1 MSELNYLAILVAA
14 VAAVIV
20 STVYYSAFGSQLAA
34 LNDAY
39 ADQQR
44 PPAWKVG
51 VELLRCLVLAAVVA
65 SLAERTDTDGWTD
78 ALLLGLVL
86 WIGFPVVLWTGA
98 VVWERVPRK
107 LAAIHAGD
115 WLIKLLVIA
124 SIVGLWR

>member
-20 STVYYSAFGSQLAA
+20 STIYYSAFGSQLAA

-51 VELLRCLVLAAVVA
+51 VELVRSLVLAAVVA
-65 SLAERTDTDGWTD
+65 GLVERTDTDGWGG

-98 VVWERVPRK
+98 VVWEKVPRK
-107 LAAIHAGD
+107 LAAIHVGD
-115 WLIKLLVIA
+115 WLIKLLLIA